1 MKESETALFSA
12 VTAAVGEGTALLD
25 TFKRLMTGATPEHI
39 ALLLEQVDGSDYSL
53 ADWVAALG
61 EFDGWLGRESRTER
75 PIGEML
81 GYIHCC
87 TLMRS
92 PGLSSP
98 ILKVIVYQ
106 ALTEFGFEA
115 ISDPQI

>member
-1 MKESETALFSA
+1 MKKSEAALFSA
-12 VTAAVGEGTALLD
+12 AAAAAGEGTALFD

-39 ALLLEQVDGSDYSL
+39 DMLLEQVDGSDYSL

-61 EFDGWLGRESRTER
+61 EFDSWLGGRSRTER

-87 TLMRS
+87 TLMQS
-92 PGLSSP
+92 PGLSLP

-115 ISDPQI
+115 NSDAQI